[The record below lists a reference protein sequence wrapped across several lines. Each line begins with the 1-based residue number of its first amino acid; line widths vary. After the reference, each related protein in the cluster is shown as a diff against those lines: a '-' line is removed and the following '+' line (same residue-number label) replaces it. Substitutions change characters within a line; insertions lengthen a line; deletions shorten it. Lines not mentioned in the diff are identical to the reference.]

1 MRTGAAAIE
10 TVITHSFSREFYGV
24 RLIRPRLAV
33 VDSTIPAARQ
43 LALQI
48 SLDEIVVMVPSRV
61 ELRAATLRQSD

>member
-33 VDSTIPAARQ
+33 ESTIPAARQ